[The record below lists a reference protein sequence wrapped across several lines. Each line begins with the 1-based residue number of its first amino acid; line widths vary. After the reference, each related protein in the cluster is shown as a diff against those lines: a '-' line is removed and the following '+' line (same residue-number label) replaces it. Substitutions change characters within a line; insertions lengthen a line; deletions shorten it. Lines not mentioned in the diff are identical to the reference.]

1 MPWRE
6 ASVTSERSEFVR
18 LALMEGSN
26 RRELCR
32 RFGISPPTGYKW
44 LRREQ
49 AGEELTERSRRP
61 ATSPRRSE
69 EAVEASVL
77 AVRQAHPA
85 WGARKIGAVL
95 RAKGLAAPAAS
106 TIHAILVRHG
116 CVTPPLGGERAHLR
130 FERER
135 PNALWQMDFK
145 GWLRTCDSRPLH
157 PLTVIDDH
165 SRFVPGLEA
174 CTDQTGPVVRS
185 KLERIFR
192 IYGLPDAIFV
202 DNGPPWGS
210 SGAGRWTRL
219 RVWLLKL
226 GVTLTYARPYHP
238 ESRGKNERFHRTL
251 NAEILSLRSLRD
263 AGHAQR
269 AFDEWREVYNHHR
282 PHEALGQA
290 PPASRYT
297 PSLRALPARLA
308 EPDYETD
315 AHVRLVPTTKDYI
328 RFKGRLWKV
337 PEAFRGE
344 RVAIRP
350 TLNDGEFTICFG
362 SHPIATIDLNTPKPV
377 NDVSEHP

>member
-6 ASVTSERSEFVR
+6 ASVTRERSEFVR

-49 AGEELTERSRRP
+49 AGEELAERSRRP

-69 EAVEASVL
+69 EAVEAAVL
-77 AVRQAHPA
+77 AVRHAHPA

-95 RAKGLAAPAAS
+95 RARGQLAPAAS

-130 FERER
+130 FEKER

-174 CTDQTGPVVRS
+174 CTDQTGPVVRA

-251 NAEILSLRSLRD
+251 KAEILSLRSLRD
-263 AGHAQR
+263 AGHAQM

-315 AHVRLVPTTKDYI
+315 AHVRRVPTTKDYI

-350 TLNDGEFTICFG
+350 TLHDGEFTICFG
-362 SHPIATIDLNTPKPV
+362 SHPIAAVDLNTPKPV